1 MQATYSIR
9 RSSVMAYAILFAI
22 VSALIIGGLAGY
34 WLKGLS
40 PQVAAPVSAA
50 ATVSKAAVQTLALPA
65 GRAVVSVQRHPAPGA
80 LKAAGDDSASA
91 SNSAPVVS
99 SSAPAINDSWVFAHR
114 RGGMQDPSY

>member
-34 WLKGLS
+34 WLKGVS

-50 ATVSKAAVQTLALPA
+50 ATVSKAAVQTFALPA
-65 GRAVVSVQRHPAPGA
+65 VRAAVSVQRHPAPGA

-91 SNSAPVVS
+91 VS
-99 SSAPAINDSWVFAHR
+99 SSAPVISQGRVQSHR
-114 RGGMQDPSY
+114 RGINPDLY

>member
-9 RSSVMAYAILFAI
+9 RSSVMAYAILLAI

-65 GRAVVSVQRHPAPGA
+65 VRAAVGVQRHPAPGA
-80 LKAAGDDSASA
+80 LKAAGEDSASA
-91 SNSAPVVS
+91 VSSTAPVISQGRVQS
-99 SSAPAINDSWVFAHR
+99 HR
-114 RGGMQDPSY
+114 RGINPDLY